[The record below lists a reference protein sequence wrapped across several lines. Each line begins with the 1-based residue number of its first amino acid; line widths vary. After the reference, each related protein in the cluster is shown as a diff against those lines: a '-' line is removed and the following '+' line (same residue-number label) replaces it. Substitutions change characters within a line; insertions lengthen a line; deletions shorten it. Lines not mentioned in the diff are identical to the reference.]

1 MKSLKE
7 LNLFFLPLLIVGVGM
22 FAIACSSDD
31 HEESKEDEVIIDN
44 DPPQI
49 VDGFSVSLQ
58 LLNKDSV
65 AVKSFTEG
73 ENIIFRLVITN
84 KRDST
89 VSLRYLPEILG
100 DDAFTVYNKEN
111 VKIDKPWDV
120 KAEWGGLRP
129 RLHTDDSLTI
139 EVPWIG
145 GTAKTTVLFI
155 SWGNKTPLSKG
166 SYYSQFDICID
177 SYSDKKVSCRKDF
190 VVK

>member
-22 FAIACSSDD
+22 FAISCSSDD
-31 HEESKEDEVIIDN
+31 NEEPKENEVIIDN

-65 AVKSFTEG
+65 AVKSFSEG

-84 KRDST
+84 KRDSM
-89 VSLRYLPEILG
+89 VSLRYIPEILG
-100 DDAFTVYNKEN
+100 DDAFMVYNKEN
-111 VKIDKPWDV
+111 VKIGKPWDV
-120 KAEWGGLRP
+120 KAEWGALRP
-129 RLHTDDSLTI
+129 RLHTDYSLTI

-145 GTAKTTVLFI
+145 GTAKPAVAFI
-155 SWGNKTPLSKG
+155 SWGNNAPLSKG
-166 SYYSQFDICID
+166 SYYTQFDICID
-177 SYSDKKVSCRKDF
+177 KDSDKKITCRKDF